1 MKLVTASEMRELDR
15 RAIQD
20 LGIPSLVLMENAGRT
35 TYQILR
41 REFPDLQGE
50 VAVVA
55 GRGNNGGDGFV
66 VARYLA
72 NAGIPVAVFLL
83 GPRDQVSG
91 DARVNL
97 EILAHLGVEVAEVL
111 TDADLNPT
119 IHRLAK
125 AGLIVDA
132 LLGTGLNSPV
142 QGLMAALIERINHLR
157 PPVLAV
163 DIPTG
168 LSADTGEVLG
178 VALKA
183 QVTVTY
189 GWPKLGQV
197 LPPGRDYVGRLWQV
211 DIGIPPQFA
220 QEAPVE
226 LAEAREMRALLP
238 PRPFGSHKGHLRP
251 SFGPGRL
258 RRQDRGRGPGCRG
271 GPPGRGRAGDP
282 GDSRQPQRH
291 PGSEAHRGHDPALAR
306 GGGGPGPGR
315 GGPGAHRGVPGR
327 EKFDTVALGPGIGTH
342 PETRELVGRLVRDL
356 ACPMVIDA
364 DGVNDLAGDPS
375 GLKDAAGP
383 RILTPHPGEMARLVG
398 LSTPEVQARRLDLAR
413 ETAAKFG
420 VTLVL
425 KGAQTVVAAPDGRAS
440 LNSTGNP
447 ALASGGTGDVLT
459 GLIGGFLAQGLA
471 PWDAARLGV
480 YLHGLAADF
489 FVGHHGPRGMI
500 AGDLLAVLPQMLTEF
515 SQGLIPLAEEDIC
528 FTARDIMTTEVLTV
542 SPETL
547 IADLSKTLENRKI
560 GGVPVVD
567 QGGRLVGVIT
577 QSDLVERARDLE
589 LPPAI
594 NILDFHFYLEIPSH
608 LLPGGK
614 DAGHH
619 GGRLYEPQPGHGG
632 PGHPGSPDRRA
643 HGQTED
649 AHHSGAQGGQN
660 RGVIG
665 KMDLV
670 RAWPGNPASEARG
683 GASHCRKIPPTP
695 LYKRGVYLKSPFCKG
710 GFRGISLPPLTRG
723 EKAGFTCE

>member
-35 TYQILR
+35 TYEILR
-41 REFPDLQGE
+41 REFPCPPGE

-97 EILAHLGVEVAEVL
+97 EILAHLGIAVAEVL
-111 TDADLNPT
+111 TGADLNPT
-119 IHRLAK
+119 LHRLAK

-142 QGLMAALIERINHLR
+142 TGLMAALIERLNHLR
-157 PPVLAV
+157 VKVLAV

-183 QVTVTY
+183 EVTVTY

-211 DIGIPPQFA
+211 DISIPPHLA
-220 QEAPVE
+220 REAPVS

-238 PRPFGSHKGHLRP
+238 PRPFGSHKGTFGHLLLLAG
-251 SFGPGRL
+251 SVGKTGAAAL
-258 RRQDRGRGPGCRG
+258 AAEAAL
-271 GPPGRGRAGDP
+271 RAGA
-282 GDSRQPQRH
+282 G
-291 PGSEAHRGHDPALAR
+291 LVTL
-306 GGGGPGPGR
+306 
-315 GGPGAHRGVPGR
+315 GVPASLNDILEVKLTEAMTLPLPEAAGTR
-327 EKFDTVALGPGIGTH
+327 ALGVAALKPIMEFLDEKFTLALGPGIGTH
-342 PETRELVGRLVRDL
+342 PETRELVARLVRDR
-356 ACPMVIDA
+356 AGPMVIDA
-364 DGVNDLAGDPS
+364 DGLNSLAGAPA
-375 GLKDAAGP
+375 GLKGAAGP

-398 LSTPEVQARRLDLAR
+398 VSTPEVQARRLDLAR
-413 ETAAKFG
+413 ETAVKFG

-459 GLIGGFLAQGLA
+459 GLIGGFLAQGLT

-489 FVGHHGPRGMI
+489 FVRHNGERGMI

-515 SQGLIPLAEEDIC
+515 SQGRIPPAEGDIC
-528 FTARDIMTTEVLTV
+528 FTR
-542 SPETL
+542 
-547 IADLSKTLENRKI
+547 
-560 GGVPVVD
+560 
-567 QGGRLVGVIT
+567 VI
-577 QSDLVERARDLE
+577 S
-589 LPPAI
+589 
-594 NILDFHFYLEIPSH
+594 
-608 LLPGGK
+608 
-614 DAGHH
+614 
-619 GGRLYEPQPGHGG
+619 
-632 PGHPGSPDRRA
+632 
-643 HGQTED
+643 
-649 AHHSGAQGGQN
+649 
-660 RGVIG
+660 
-665 KMDLV
+665 
-670 RAWPGNPASEARG
+670 
-683 GASHCRKIPPTP
+683 
-695 LYKRGVYLKSPFCKG
+695 
-710 GFRGISLPPLTRG
+710 
-723 EKAGFTCE
+723 

>member
-1 MKLVTASEMRELDR
+1 M
-15 RAIQD
+15 
-20 LGIPSLVLMENAGRT
+20 
-35 TYQILR
+35 
-41 REFPDLQGE
+41 
-50 VAVVA
+50 AVVA

-97 EILAHLGVEVAEVL
+97 EILAHLGIAVAEVL
-111 TDADLNPT
+111 TEADLNPA

-142 QGLMAALIERINHLR
+142 QGLMAALIERVNHLR
-157 PPVLAV
+157 AQVLAV

-211 DIGIPPQFA
+211 DIGIPPILA
-220 QEAPVE
+220 RDVPLE

-238 PRPFGSHKGHLRP
+238 PRPFGSHKGTFGHLLVLAG
-251 SFGPGRL
+251 SQGKTGAAAMAAEAAL
-258 RRQDRGRGPGCRG
+258 
-271 GPPGRGRAGDP
+271 RAGAGLVTLGDP
-282 GDSRQPQRH
+282 RQPQRH
-291 PGSEAHRGHDPALAR
+291 PGSEAHRGHDPAPAR

-315 GGPGAHRGVPGR
+315 RGPGRPSWSSWTKNSPWPWGRGSAPTRRPGNWS
-327 EKFDTVALGPGIGTH
+327 A
-342 PETRELVGRLVRDL
+342 RLVHDL
-356 ACPMVIDA
+356 PQPMVIDA
-364 DGVNDLAGDPS
+364 DGLNNLAGDTA

-383 RILTPHPGEMARLVG
+383 RILTPHPGEMARLLG
-398 LSTPEVQARRLDLAR
+398 LTTPEVQARRLDLAR
-413 ETAAKFG
+413 ETAAQFG

-459 GLIGGFLAQGLA
+459 GLIGGFLAQGLT

-489 FVGHHGPRGMI
+489 FVSHHGPRGMI

-515 SQGLIPLAEEDIC
+515 SQGTDTPGRGRYMLY
-528 FTARDIMTTEVLTV
+528 ARDIMTTEVLTV
-542 SPETL
+542 SPETS
-547 IADLSKTLENRKI
+547 ISDLSKTLENRKI
-560 GGVPVVD
+560 GGLPVVD
-567 QGGRLVGVIT
+567 KDGRLVGVIT

-594 NILDFHFYLEIPSH
+594 NILDFHIYLQIPFAFT
-608 LLPGGK
+608 PAGGK

-619 GGRLYEPQPGHGG
+619 GGRLYEPQPRHGG
-632 PGHPGSPDRRA
+632 PGHPGLPDRRA
-643 HGQTED
+643 HGQTEGP
-649 AHHSGAQGGQN
+649 HHPGAGGGQN
-660 RGVIG
+660 RGRHRQDGPGPGHGPGTRRVIRSDAIAG
-665 KMDLV
+665 
-670 RAWPGNPASEARG
+670 PGE
-683 GASHCRKIPPTP
+683 
-695 LYKRGVYLKSPFCKG
+695 SPHPSFAKG
-710 GFRGISLPPLTRG
+710 GCFESPPL
-723 EKAGFTCE
+723 